1 MWRCTTAHGHTWDAV
16 RRFKT
21 KRFQFVRGATIA
33 GDLAIHAGL
42 RFYAADH
49 AGRSEKAI
57 YTYKVKTEYKSAL
70 NIHIHS
76 YQQIPNA

>member
-1 MWRCTTAHGHTWDAV
+1 MDIHETGKV
-16 RRFKT
+16 I
-21 KRFQFVRGATIA
+21 QNQVIPFVRGGAAIA
-33 GDLAIHAGL
+33 GVLAIHAGL
-42 RFYAADH
+42 RFFAADH
-49 AGRSEKAI
+49 AGGSEKAI